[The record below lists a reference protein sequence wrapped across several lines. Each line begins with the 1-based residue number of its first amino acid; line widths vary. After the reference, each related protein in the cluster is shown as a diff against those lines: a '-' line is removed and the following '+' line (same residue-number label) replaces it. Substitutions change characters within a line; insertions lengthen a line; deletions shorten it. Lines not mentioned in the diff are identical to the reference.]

1 MSSKN
6 PWENLDDSNNRNT
19 SDSQAG
25 PGDNTSLKK
34 MKKGEEEDK
43 LEETSKKDTG
53 RFSEKRMTEKT
64 ILDETISKFRDFFKE
79 NDRKS
84 GGNREGGSCW
94 EGGSRKR
101 RPFFSN
107 NGSGGGF
114 SVPAFSWKA
123 VCVVGAALYLASG
136 FYQVQ
141 YDERGVVLCFGKWV
155 RTVEPGLRYIIPYP
169 FEEVILQKVTTVKQ
183 IDIGAFFQKDSS
195 QQSESL
201 MLTGDSNLAN
211 ISFSVLWKVR
221 ETAVEDYLFN
231 ARRPE
236 VTVRAVAESV
246 MRDIVG
252 QQLFSYVQT
261 EGRGEVQR
269 LAKENLQAIMD
280 EYKMGVDILRVELQR
295 VEPPLSVVD
304 AFRDVERA
312 QAEQQSEKNRAEAYD
327 RDTRARTRGLIAE
340 KINNGESQKRSIIE
354 TAKGAVA
361 RFLSAYS
368 QYKLAP
374 EVVKK
379 RLYID
384 TVRDIFENV
393 DKVVID
399 ENVKAVPYLP
409 LNEIMRKRA
418 KGDGMEGDVGDTR

>member
-6 PWENLDDSNNRNT
+6 PWEDSSNSDAGSSMDSNNRGKDEDPWVKKK
-19 SDSQAG
+19 SDEKGGGGGKAADDSRSSREKDR
-25 PGDNTSLKK
+25 GD
-34 MKKGEEEDK
+34 
-43 LEETSKKDTG
+43 
-53 RFSEKRMTEKT
+53 
-64 ILDETISKFRDFFKE
+64 DEIFDEAIGKFREFFK
-79 NDRKS
+79 DAAKRTSAGKS
-84 GGNREGGSCW
+84 
-94 EGGSRKR
+94 
-101 RPFFSN
+101 
-107 NGSGGGF
+107 SGGGIF
-114 SVPAFSWKA
+114 SAGGPSVPGFSWKA
-123 VCVVGAALYLASG
+123 ACFIAAALYFVSG

-141 YDERGVVLCFGKWV
+141 YDERGVVLRFGKWV
-155 RTVEPGLRYIIPYP
+155 RTVGPGLQYILPYP
-169 FEEVILQKVTTVKQ
+169 FEEAILQKVTTVKQ
-183 IDIGAFFQKDSS
+183 IDIGAFFQKND
-195 QQSESL
+195 QQGESL

-236 VTVRAVAESV
+236 ITVRAVAESV

-312 QAEQQSEKNRAEAYD
+312 QAEQQSEKNKAEAYD
-327 RDTRARTRGLIAE
+327 RDTRARTRGLVAE
-340 KINNGESQKRSIIE
+340 KINNGESQKRTIIE

-374 EVVKK
+374 EIVKK

-384 TVRDIFENV
+384 TMRDIFENV
-393 DKVVID
+393 DKIVVD
-399 ENVKAVPYLP
+399 EDVKAVPYLP
-409 LNEIMRKRA
+409 LNEVMRK
-418 KGDGMEGDVGDTR
+418 KSSNIEG